1 MAYGASVTTGSAIEL
16 GSDAHK
22 ELFCRTFLEAH
33 RRFEPADLPWPELGA
48 DDLAKL
54 RAIPFWDEALGTEQE
69 AGPMVQAA
77 ADASRDPLVREAI
90 ALQSYEEA
98 RHGRLI
104 RHLLDRYGIE
114 VPDRAPPVIAG
125 DAERAFV
132 DFGYD
137 ECLDSFGAFGLFEL
151 ARRAEYLPKPFFD
164 IFDRVLDEEAQHI
177 VFFVNWVAWRAVRDG
192 RRDPVRRGTSA
203 LWHYGKSLTGR
214 LRMVLE
220 GGDDSQDAF
229 VATGATTFLDDVT
242 PTLFLETCLAENARR
257 MSVFDPRLLQP
268 RLFPTLARVGLR
280 ALKLLPPWR
289 RESRS

>member
-1 MAYGASVTTGSAIEL
+1 VAYGASVAVRGAIEL
-16 GSDAHK
+16 GSDRHK
-22 ELFCRTFLEAH
+22 ELFCRTFLDAH
-33 RRFEPADLPWPELGA
+33 RRFEPAELAWPELGS

-77 ADASRDPLVREAI
+77 ADAARDPLVREAI

-104 RHLLDRYGIE
+104 RHLLDRYGID
-114 VPDRAPPVIAG
+114 VPDRPAPVIAG

-151 ARRAEYLPKPFFD
+151 ARRAEYLPKAFFE

-177 VFFVNWVAWRAVRDG
+177 VFFVNWVAWRAVREG
-192 RRDPVRRGTSA
+192 RGDPVRRGASA
-203 LWHYGKSLTGR
+203 LWHYGKSLAGR
-214 LRMVLE
+214 LRMVLA
-220 GGDDSQDAF
+220 GGGESQDAF
-229 VATGATTFLDDVT
+229 VATGARTFLDDLT

-268 RLFPTLARVGLR
+268 RVLPALARTGLR
-280 ALKLLPPWR
+280 ALRLVPGR
-289 RESRS
+289 RA

>member
-1 MAYGASVTTGSAIEL
+1 MAYGASMTARDAIEL
-16 GSDAHK
+16 GSEEHK
-22 ELFCRTFLEAH
+22 QLFCRTFLDAH
-33 RRFEPADLPWPELGA
+33 RRFDPADLPWPELGA

-54 RAIPFWDEALGTEQE
+54 RAIPFWEEALGTEQQ

-77 ADASRDPLVREAI
+77 ADVSRDPLVREAI

-104 RHLLDRYGIE
+104 RHLLDRYGID
-114 VPDRAPPVIAG
+114 VPDRQAPVISG
-125 DAERAFV
+125 DVERAFV

-151 ARRAEYLPKPFFD
+151 ARRAEYLPKVFFE

-192 RRDPVRRGTSA
+192 RRAPARRAAST
-203 LWHYGKSLTGR
+203 LWHYGRSLAGR
-214 LRMVLE
+214 LRLVLA
-220 GGDDSQDAF
+220 GGGESQDAF
-229 VATGATTFLDDVT
+229 VATGARTFLDDLT

-257 MSVFDPRLLQP
+257 MRVFDARLLQP
-268 RLFPTLARVGLR
+268 RLLPALARTGLR
-280 ALKLLPPWR
+280 ALRLVPGR
-289 RESRS
+289 RSAAGR